1 MTAFPPPRRIDLA
14 TGIALSVHEAGQGP
28 AVVLCH
34 GFPELAWSWRHQLP
48 ALAAAGW
55 RAIAPDMRGYG
66 ASDRPEAV
74 EAYDMT
80 HIAADLVALLDA
92 LDLEKAVFAGH
103 DWGGFVAWAMPVL
116 HPERTAGVI
125 GINTPYVPFPRTDVM
140 RMLTGGDDDKLYILW
155 FQEPGVADPV
165 LHRDT
170 RLLFEKLMIAGIDP
184 VQVASRMAEE
194 GFDMNP
200 FRRLGELESLGEPI
214 LPPEELQ
221 VFIDTFERTG
231 FTGGV
236 NWYRNIDRN
245 NEAHPGVG
253 TQRLELPCLMVTAEW
268 DPALNPMLAANMPN
282 LCGDLEM
289 KMIEKCGHWTQQE
302 RPDELNAILL
312 DWLGRRRGDLS

>member
-1 MTAFPPPRRIDLA
+1 MTLFPPPRRVDLA

-34 GFPELAWSWRHQLP
+34 GFPELAYSWRRQLP
-48 ALAAAGW
+48 ALADAGW

-66 ASDRPEAV
+66 ASDRPDEI

-80 HIAADLVALLDA
+80 HLAADLVALLDA

-140 RMLTGGDDDKLYILW
+140 RMMTGGDDDKLYILW

-165 LHRDT
+165 LQRDT
-170 RLLFEKLMIAGIDP
+170 RLLFEKMMLPGIDP
-184 VQVASRMAEE
+184 VQTAARMAEA

-200 FRRLGELESLGEPI
+200 FRRLGELESLGESI
-214 LPPEELQ
+214 LTPEETQ
-221 VFIDTFERTG
+221 VYVDTFERTG

-245 NEAHPGVG
+245 QEAHPGVG

-302 RPDELNAILL
+302 RPEELNAILL